1 MEEGITKTLKANR
14 LDAAYQ
20 AVKIMLGAAG
30 QVVDLA
36 LSVTVSVPASDF
48 FAALL
53 DPPIS
58 KRKDQWVRLIAERL
72 VALG

>member
-1 MEEGITKTLKANR
+1 
-14 LDAAYQ
+14 
-20 AVKIMLGAAG
+20 MLGAAG
-30 QVVDLA
+30 QMVDLA

-53 DPPIS
+53 DTPIS
-58 KRKDQWVRLIAERL
+58 KRKDEWVRLIAERL